1 MDYNIVMEN
10 TTTVKK
16 HGVYPG
22 PNGRGYE
29 WYSNGQYRGWAL
41 SKRDLNKMMKNPS
54 VTLVYPDG
62 STRRVGG
69 DWK

>member
-1 MDYNIVMEN
+1 MEN

-54 VTLVYPDG
+54 VTLV
-62 STRRVGG
+62 
-69 DWK
+69 